1 MKLFF
6 LQFFPEMIR
15 AGHLF
20 VLQTPLFRVRNKKNT
35 VYCYDESEREAAIKK
50 LGRNPEITRFKG
62 LGEISPSEFKHFI
75 GEEMRLD
82 PVRIDAH
89 ESIKGMLKFFMGKNT
104 PERQQYI
111 IRNLRFEHDVVEG
124 EDSTHG
130 ETELTEVSETN
141 DKAASEA
148 A

>member
-1 MKLFF
+1 MFD
-6 LQFFPEMIR
+6 
-15 AGHLF
+15 AGDHTLGHDNG
-20 VLQTPLFRVRNKKNT
+20 VVDQHA
-35 VYCYDESEREAAIKK
+35 DAEREAALKK

-62 LGEISPSEFKHFI
+62 LGEISPGEFKHFI
-75 GEEMRLD
+75 GDDMRLD

-111 IRNLRFEHDVVEG
+111 IRNLRFEHDVVNADESG
-124 EDSTHG
+124 DDEA
-130 ETELTEVSETN
+130 ELAEVPETN
-141 DKAASEA
+141 EKAASEA